1 MKITLK
7 TSLMGSAMAG
17 MFALAQP
24 AQAVELE
31 FYFPVAVGGAA
42 AELVQALTDEYVAQA
57 DGVQVTPIY
66 SGTYVETMTKTLTAS
81 QGGNPPPLSMLGAVN
96 VFTLLDEDLIEPF
109 ENHLTPA
116 EAEEWLGGFMPAYID
131 DTRIDGMTYGIPFQR
146 STPVMYWN
154 KEAFAEAGLDP
165 ETPPADWDELVEMAE
180 KLTKR
185 DASGNVT
192 QYGVRIPSAGFPYWL
207 FQGLTTPAGA
217 ILASADGTETYF
229 DAPEVVESLEFLV
242 ALSAEHGVMAPGT
255 IDWGATPK
263 AFFERES
270 AIVWTTTGNLTNI
283 RENAPFEFGVAMLP
297 AKAQRGAPTGGGSFF
312 LFKDASEERKAAA
325 VDFLKWLTAPE
336 QAARWSI
343 ATGYVAPSFAAWET
357 DAMKAYTADFP
368 AALVARDQLEFAVA
382 ELSTYDNSRVTQ
394 ILNSALEAAI
404 GGQKTPA
411 QALADAQA
419 EADAIL
425 SAYR

>member
-1 MKITLK
+1 MTYTLK
-7 TSLMGSAMAG
+7 NALLGSAVCGVMA
-17 MFALAQP
+17 AAQP
-24 AQAVELE
+24 ALAVELE

-42 AELVQALTDEYVAQA
+42 ADLVQALTDEYVAQA
-57 DGVQVTPIY
+57 DGVTITPIY
-66 SGTYVETMTKTLTAS
+66 AGTYVETMTKTLTAA

-109 ENHLTPA
+109 ENHLTPEEA
-116 EAEEWLGGFMPAYID
+116 EAWLGDFMPAYIE

-154 KEAFAEAGLDP
+154 KEAFAAAGLDP
-165 ETPPADWDELVEMAE
+165 ETPPATWDELLEMSKA
-180 KLTKR
+180 LTLR

-229 DAPEVVESLEFLV
+229 DAPEVVESLQYLV
-242 ALSAEHGVMAPGT
+242 DLSVTHGVMAPGT
-255 IDWGATPK
+255 IDWGTTPK
-263 AFFERES
+263 AFFEGES

-283 RENAPFEFGVAMLP
+283 RENAPFDFGVAMLP

-312 LFKDASEERKAAA
+312 LFKDADEDQKAAA
-325 VDFLKWLTAPE
+325 VDFLQWLTAPE

-357 DAMKAYTADFP
+357 EAMKAYTADFP

-382 ELSTYDNSRVTQ
+382 ELATYENSRITQ
-394 ILNSALEAAI
+394 ILNAALEAAI
-404 GGQKTPA
+404 GGQKTPE

-419 EADAIL
+419 EAEAIL